1 MLSIKLARNT
11 GFCSG
16 VRRAINIAEKTL
28 LSAKENKVYSLGQI
42 IHNPQVIKRLKERNL
57 CVVNSLDN
65 IEARSTVILPSH
77 GSPKRVL
84 IAAKKKNLKLIDVT
98 CPYVSS
104 VQRICSRLY
113 GQGFKV
119 VIIGDEKHPE
129 IRALLDLAPG
139 ARVIDK
145 AEDINDGKI
154 TFKKIGIISQTTQAK
169 DKFFLMV
176 SKILEKNPEVR
187 EAQIFNTICLDT
199 ANRQKEAAKLAR
211 SSDVLLVIGSKM
223 SANTKRLFSIGR
235 KINKNTYLI
244 EKEDAPL
251 DKILKGAKTV
261 GIISGASAPDW
272 LAKKIIEK
280 IRHK

>member
-28 LSAKENKVYSLGQI
+28 SSEKNKVYSLGQI
-42 IHNPQVIKRLKERNL
+42 IHNHQVINGLKENNL
-57 CVVNSLDN
+57 CIVNSLDN
-65 IEARSTVILPSH
+65 VKERATVILPSH
-77 GSPKRVL
+77 GSPKHIRTT
-84 IAAKKKNLKLIDVT
+84 AKKKKLKLIDVT

-145 AEDINDGKI
+145 AEDIKDEGI
-154 TFKKIGIISQTTQAK
+154 AFKKIGIISQTTQAK

-176 SKILEKNPEVR
+176 SKILEKNPEIQ

-199 ANRQKEAAKLAR
+199 ANRQKEARKLAKA
-211 SSDVLLVIGSKM
+211 SDVLLVIGSKM
-223 SANTKRLFSIGR
+223 SANTKRLFSIGQR
-235 KINKNTYLI
+235 INKKTYLV

-251 DKILKGAKTV
+251 DKILKGVKTV

-272 LAKKIIEK
+272 LVKKIIEK